1 MEQQALSFKILSI
14 LRPPCLLHADDAWEP
29 IVSACQQNYDSSL
42 SFEQFIL
49 SALPAFL
56 FSILA
61 GFRTWSLIRRER
73 RVEYG
78 AALAAKQILVFA
90 LWVTHLILLVLWS
103 RESSIRTRVSL
114 PMTAVYLL
122 ATMVT
127 APLSWFEHT
136 KTIKPSFLIC
146 SYLILSVLLDLS
158 QVRTL
163 WTRLNDDRA
172 PVAIFTAS
180 CALRAIIL
188 LMESLPKNLTREAD
202 ISRSPED
209 KCGVISRSLFLWMI
223 PLLYKGYKQSL
234 GVNDLYAPPFDAAPA
249 NLEEKLWRGWS
260 NSNPGAKY
268 RLLSVTAKA
277 LLPRLLAPIIPR
289 LCVVGFMVAQPI
301 LLSHL
306 IRFLSDSGDSRNDGY
321 NLLAAYALVY
331 IGLAVANAWYFHQ
344 TFKFITCVRGGLV
357 ALVYDRTMSLS
368 SSTIDKSSAVTVMSA
383 DIERITIGLKNI
395 HDLWANVIQVTF
407 AAWLLERQTGVAI
420 ILPLLVAA
428 SCGYGTLKISAA
440 AGGQQANWLKRIEK
454 RVDVTSRTLSSMRG
468 IKVSGFTNT
477 LIDVIQSL
485 RGAELEAASKFRW
498 WQVGAL
504 VMGFFPVMISPV
516 LTLAVFIFAADKT
529 SQPLDAS
536 RMFVSLSTLTIM
548 SQPLSVL
555 FQSGP
560 MISSMIACFDRIG
573 RFIESQEGPDIR
585 DSLQRATGEDADGDV
600 KIWNGSF
607 GWSVDSAS
615 VLEDINV
622 TFPRGKLTMII
633 GPVGCGKSTLL
644 KGLLGEVTYANG
656 AIMLPPNSLG
666 FCDQN
671 PWIVNGTVE
680 ENITMFSGNDNEHY
694 DTVLEACALL
704 DDLKQL
710 SHGDQS
716 KVGSKGIALSG
727 GQKQRVSL
735 ARTLFA
741 RRNIN
746 LFDDILIGLDSTTES
761 HVFAAVFGPTGLLRR
776 NKCTTILATHSVHF
790 LPYADHIIYIGSK
803 GNIIQ
808 QGSFTELSAIDGYV
822 SSLGIKNNQNLL
834 GYINPKASNI
844 VTENNSKTKT
854 PEPDEQDKSQKPRG
868 VYRYYFK
875 SIGYGMSLLYLVLAT
890 IYAFLFTFPYLWAK
904 WWTDA
909 NSRDPWHYT
918 GFYMGGY
925 GLLQISCLISLVIFA
940 RHAVITIVNTS
951 GLSLHQKLIST
962 ALHAPLSF
970 FEKTDTGIT
979 LNRFSQDLQMVDNEL
994 PLAGL
999 NIACSGLILIGR
1011 MLLIMNTSHWLA
1023 LSFPLI
1029 ILALGVLQSVYMSTS
1044 RQLRHLDLETKSPL
1058 YSQFV
1063 ESLDGLASI
1072 RAFGWQGPFK
1082 ELLYRN
1088 LDRSQRP
1095 FYLLLVLQRWL
1106 SVSLDCLT
1114 AAFVI
1119 LLGAVMITMRDQ
1131 ISPGFAGVALANLIG
1146 LSGSMSTVVE
1156 TWTQMETSMTSI
1168 QRIRDFERDVPWETR
1183 GYSQTT
1189 APPEWPSRGAVE
1201 IQNLTATYKDGTVT
1215 ALKNITMSIK
1225 PGEKIGICGRT
1236 GSGKTSFTLA
1246 LFRMI
1251 DVEKGSISVD
1261 GLDVAS
1267 IEPSTV
1273 RSGLNGIPHEPYFM
1287 PGTVRFTADHRGT
1300 SSDEEIM
1307 RALTSVRMD
1316 KAIRTKGGL
1325 DAEMEDGLFS
1335 QGEKQLFCLA
1345 RSILKRSKVI
1355 VLDEA
1360 TSNIDINTE
1369 NLIKKVIDEE
1379 FRDFTVITVAHRLST
1394 ILNNDRVAVLEAG
1407 ELVEFDT
1414 PEALLNRE
1422 SRFKK
1427 LRDA

>member
-1 MEQQALSFKILSI
+1 M
-14 LRPPCLLHADDAWEP
+14 
-29 IVSACQQNYDSSL
+29 
-42 SFEQFIL
+42 
-49 SALPAFL
+49 
-56 FSILA
+56 
-61 GFRTWSLIRRER
+61 
-73 RVEYG
+73 
-78 AALAAKQILVFA
+78 
-90 LWVTHLILLVLWS
+90 
-103 RESSIRTRVSL
+103 SL
-114 PMTAVYLL
+114 PMAAVYLL
-122 ATMVT
+122 ATTVT
-127 APLSWFEHT
+127 APLSWLEHT
-136 KTIKPSFLIC
+136 KTIKPSPLIC
-146 SYLILSVLLDLS
+146 SYFILSVLLDTT
-158 QVRTL
+158 QIRTL
-163 WTRLNDDRA
+163 WTRVDDDRTL
-172 PVAIFTAS
+172 VAVFTAS
-180 CALRAIIL
+180 YSLRAIIL
-188 LMESLPKNLTREAD
+188 LMESLPKNLTRGAD

-234 GVNDLYAPPFDAAPA
+234 GVNDLYAPPIDAAPE

-260 NSNPGAKY
+260 NSNPGAKN

-289 LCVVGFMVAQPI
+289 LCVVGFMLAQPV

-306 IRFLSDSGDSRNDGY
+306 VRFLSGNGDSRNDGY
-321 NLLAAYALVY
+321 NLLATYALVY

-344 TFKFITCVRGGLV
+344 NFKFITCVRGGLV

-368 SSTIDKSSAVTVMSA
+368 TSAIDKSSVVTVMSA

-395 HDLWANVIQVTF
+395 HDFWANAIQVAL
-407 AAWLLERQTGVAI
+407 AAWLLERQTGVAT

-440 AGGQQANWLKRIEK
+440 AGGQQANWLKCIER

-468 IKVSGFTNT
+468 IKVSGFANT
-477 LIDVIQSL
+477 LIDAIQSL
-485 RGAELEAASKFRW
+485 RGEELQAASKFRW

-516 LTLAVFIFAADKT
+516 LTLAVFILAADRT

-573 RFIESQEGPDIR
+573 RFIETQECLDIR
-585 DSLQRATGEDADGDV
+585 DSPQSSTEADTEGDA
-600 KIWNGSF
+600 KILNGSF

-615 VLEDINV
+615 VLKDVNV
-622 TFPRGKLTMII
+622 TIPREKLTMII

-644 KGLLGEVTYANG
+644 KGLLGEVTYVNG
-656 AIMLPPNSLG
+656 TTMLPRSSLG
-666 FCDQN
+666 FCDQT
-671 PWIVNGTVE
+671 PWIMNGTVE
-680 ENITMFSGNDNEHY
+680 ENITMFSSNDNEY
-694 DTVLEACALL
+694 YNTVLEACALL
-704 DDLKQL
+704 DDLNQL
-710 SHGDQS
+710 SGGDQS

-746 LFDDILIGLDSTTES
+746 LFDDVLRGLDRNTES
-761 HVFAAVFGPTGLLRR
+761 HVFAAVFGPIGLLRR
-776 NKCTTILATHSVHF
+776 NKSTNILATHSVHF
-790 LPYADHIIYIGSK
+790 LPYADHIICIGPE
-803 GNIIQ
+803 GNIVQ
-808 QGSFTELSAIDGYV
+808 QGSFTELSTVGGYV
-822 SSLGIKNNQNLL
+822 SSLGIKINQNLL
-834 GYINPKASNI
+834 GYVNPKARNGE
-844 VTENNSKTKT
+844 TESNSKTKT
-854 PEPDEQDKSQKPRG
+854 PGPDGQDKSQKPRG
-868 VYRYYFK
+868 IYRYYFK
-875 SIGYGMSLLYLVLAT
+875 SIGYGMSILYFVLAT
-890 IYAFLFTFPYLWAK
+890 IYTFLFTFPYLWAK
-904 WWTDA
+904 WWTDS

-925 GLLQISCLISLVIFA
+925 ALLQVSCLISLVIFA
-940 RHAVITIVNTS
+940 RHAVMTIVNTS
-951 GLSLHQKLIST
+951 GLGLHQKLIST

-994 PLAGL
+994 PLAAL

-1011 MLLIMNTSHWLA
+1011 MLLIMNTSYWLA

-1029 ILALGVLQSVYMSTS
+1029 ILALGGF
-1044 RQLRHLDLETKSPL
+1044 RSPL

-1063 ESLDGLASI
+1063 ESLDGLVSI

-1119 LLGAVMITMRDQ
+1119 LLGALMIAMRDR

-1168 QRIRDFERDVPWETR
+1168 QRIRDFERDVPSEAH
-1183 GYSQTT
+1183 GDSQTA
-1189 APPEWPSRGAVE
+1189 APPDWPSRGAVE
-1201 IQNLTATYKDGTVT
+1201 IRNLAATYKDGTVT

-1246 LFRMI
+1246 LLQMI
-1251 DVEKGSISVD
+1251 DVQKGSISVD
-1261 GLDVAS
+1261 GLDIAS
-1267 IEPSTV
+1267 IEPNTL
-1273 RSGLNGIPHEPYFM
+1273 RDALNGIPQEPYFM
-1287 PGTVRFTADHRGT
+1287 PGTVRLNADPRGT

-1307 RALTSVRMD
+1307 RALTSVHMD
-1316 KAIRTKGGL
+1316 KVIRTKGGL

-1360 TSNIDINTE
+1360 TSNIDIE
-1369 NLIKKVIDEE
+1369 SESLIKTVIDEE
-1379 FRDFTVITVAHRLST
+1379 FKDFTVITVAHRLST
-1394 ILNNDRVAVLEAG
+1394 ILNYDRIAVLEAG

-1414 PEALLNRE
+1414 PEILLNRE
-1422 SRFKK
+1422 SRLRK
-1427 LRDA
+1427 LRDS

>member
-1 MEQQALSFKILSI
+1 MA
-14 LRPPCLLHADDAWEP
+14 
-29 IVSACQQNYDSSL
+29 
-42 SFEQFIL
+42 
-49 SALPAFL
+49 
-56 FSILA
+56 
-61 GFRTWSLIRRER
+61 
-73 RVEYG
+73 
-78 AALAAKQILVFA
+78 
-90 LWVTHLILLVLWS
+90 
-103 RESSIRTRVSL
+103 
-114 PMTAVYLL
+114 AVYLL
-122 ATMVT
+122 ATTVT

-136 KTIKPSFLIC
+136 KTIKPSLLIC
-146 SYLILSVLLDLS
+146 PYLILSALLDS
-158 QVRTL
+158 TQIRTF
-163 WTRLNDDRA
+163 WTRLDDNRA
-172 PVAIFTAS
+172 LVALFTAS
-180 CALRAIIL
+180 YGLRAIIL

-202 ISRSPED
+202 KSRSPED

-223 PLLYKGYKQSL
+223 PLLYKGYRQSL
-234 GVNDLYAPPFDAAPA
+234 GVNDLYAPPVDAAPA
-249 NLEEKLWRGWS
+249 DLEEKLWRGWS
-260 NSNPGAKY
+260 NSDPGAKY

-289 LCVVGFMVAQPI
+289 LCVVGFMVAQPV

-306 IRFLSDSGDSRNDGY
+306 IQFLSDNGDSRNDGS
-321 NLLAAYALVY
+321 NFLAAYALVY
-331 IGLAVANAWYFHQ
+331 IGLAIANAWYFHQ
-344 TFKFITCVRGGLV
+344 NFKFITCVRGGLV
-357 ALVYDRTMSLS
+357 ALVYDRTMSLR
-368 SSTIDKSSAVTVMSA
+368 TYAIDKSSAVTVMSA

-395 HDLWANVIQVTF
+395 HDLWANVIQVAL

-454 RVDVTSRTLSSMRG
+454 RVDVTNRTLSSMRG
-468 IKVSGFTNT
+468 IKVSGFANT

-485 RGAELEAASKFRW
+485 RSEELKAASKFRW

-516 LTLAVFIFAADKT
+516 LTLAIFIFAADRT

-573 RFIESQEGPDIR
+573 RFIETQEGLDIQ
-585 DSLQRATGEDADGDV
+585 DSPHSSTEEDTEGDV
-600 KIWNGSF
+600 KILNGSF

-615 VLEDINV
+615 VLKDVNV
-622 TFPRGKLTMII
+622 TLPRGELTMII

-656 AIMLPPNSLG
+656 VTMLPRGSLG
-666 FCDQN
+666 FCDQT

-680 ENITMFSGNDNEHY
+680 ENITMFSSNDNEY
-694 DTVLEACALL
+694 YNTMLEACALL

-710 SHGDQS
+710 SDGDQS

-746 LFDDILIGLDSTTES
+746 LFDDILSGLDSTTAS

-776 NKCTTILATHSVHF
+776 NKSTTILATHSIHF
-790 LPYADHIIYIGSK
+790 LPYADHIICIGPE
-803 GNIIQ
+803 GNIVQ
-808 QGSFTELSAIDGYV
+808 QGSFTELSAVGGYV
-822 SSLGIKNNQNLL
+822 SSLGIKNNQSLL
-834 GYINPKASNI
+834 SYINPKVSNGEA
-844 VTENNSKTKT
+844 ENNSKTKT
-854 PEPDEQDKSQKPRG
+854 PEPDGQNKSQKPRG

-890 IYAFLFTFPYLWAK
+890 IYTFLFTFPYLWAK

-909 NSRDPWHYT
+909 NSRDPWQYT
-918 GFYMGGY
+918 EFYMGATLY
-925 GLLQISCLISLVIFA
+925 Y

-994 PLAGL
+994 PLAAL

-1011 MLLIMNTSHWLA
+1011 MLLIMNTSYWLV
-1023 LSFPLI
+1023 LSFSLI
-1029 ILALGVLQSVYMSTS
+1029 ILALGALQSVYMSTS

-1082 ELLYRN
+1082 ELMYRN

-1119 LLGAVMITMRDQ
+1119 LIGALMITMRDQ

-1156 TWTQMETSMTSI
+1156 TWTHMETSMTSI
-1168 QRIRDFERDVPWETR
+1168 QRIRDFERDVPSETR
-1183 GYSQTT
+1183 GYSQTA
-1189 APPEWPSRGAVE
+1189 APR
-1201 IQNLTATYKDGTVT
+1201 
-1215 ALKNITMSIK
+1215 
-1225 PGEKIGICGRT
+1225 
-1236 GSGKTSFTLA
+1236 
-1246 LFRMI
+1246 
-1251 DVEKGSISVD
+1251 
-1261 GLDVAS
+1261 
-1267 IEPSTV
+1267 
-1273 RSGLNGIPHEPYFM
+1273 NGQ
-1287 PGTVRFTADHRGT
+1287 A
-1300 SSDEEIM
+1300 
-1307 RALTSVRMD
+1307 
-1316 KAIRTKGGL
+1316 
-1325 DAEMEDGLFS
+1325 
-1335 QGEKQLFCLA
+1335 
-1345 RSILKRSKVI
+1345 KV
-1355 VLDEA
+1355 
-1360 TSNIDINTE
+1360 
-1369 NLIKKVIDEE
+1369 
-1379 FRDFTVITVAHRLST
+1379 
-1394 ILNNDRVAVLEAG
+1394 
-1407 ELVEFDT
+1407 
-1414 PEALLNRE
+1414 LL
-1422 SRFKK
+1422 RFKT
-1427 LRDA
+1427 

>member
-1 MEQQALSFKILSI
+1 MAQQALAILS
-14 LRPPCLLHADDAWEP
+14 PPCSLHSDYARGTT
-29 IVSACQQNYDSSL
+29 VSACQRRYDFNL
-42 SFEQFIL
+42 SFEQSIL
-49 SALPAFL
+49 SALPALL
-56 FSILA
+56 FSIFA
-61 GFRTWSLIRRER
+61 VYRTWSLVRREQ
-73 RVEYG
+73 RVEG
-78 AALAAKQILVFA
+78 ALALAAKQILIFA
-90 LWVTHLILLVLWS
+90 LWATHLALVVLWS
-103 RESSIRTRVSL
+103 RDSPIRTQMSL
-114 PMTAVYLL
+114 PMAVVYLL
-122 ATMVT
+122 AATIT
-127 APLSWFEHT
+127 APLSWFEHK
-136 KTIKPSFLIC
+136 KTIKPSLLLC
-146 SYLILSVLLDLS
+146 SYLTLSVLLDTL
-158 QVRTL
+158 QILTL
-163 WTRLNDDRA
+163 WTRLGEDRA
-172 PVAIFTAS
+172 LVAVFTAS
-180 CALRAIIL
+180 YALRALVIL
-188 LMESLPKNLTREAD
+188 IESLPKNLTHEAD

-223 PLLYKGYKQSL
+223 PLLYKGYEQSL
-234 GVNDLYAPPFDAAPA
+234 GVNDLYPTPVDAAPA
-249 NLEEKLWRGWS
+249 KLEEKLWRGWS

-268 RLLSVTAKA
+268 RLLSVTLKA
-277 LLPRLLAPIIPR
+277 LLPRLLAPVIPR
-289 LCVVGFMVAQPI
+289 LCMVGFMVAQPV
-301 LLSHL
+301 LLLHL
-306 IRFLSDSGDSRNDGY
+306 IRFLSEDGDSRNEGY
-321 NLLAAYALVY
+321 ILLAAYALVY

-344 TFKFITCVRGGLV
+344 SFKFIACVRGGLI
-357 ALVYDRTMSLS
+357 ALVYDRTMSLNTS
-368 SSTIDKSSAVTVMSA
+368 AIDKSSAVTVMSA

-395 HDLWANVIQVTF
+395 HDLWANVIQVAL

-420 ILPLLVAA
+420 ILPLLVAS

-468 IKVSGFTNT
+468 IKVSGFANT

-485 RGAELEAASKFRW
+485 RGVELQAASKFRW
-498 WQVGAL
+498 WQVGAM

-516 LTLAVFIFAADKT
+516 LTLAVFIFAADRS

-573 RFIESQEGPDIR
+573 RFIETQERLDIR
-585 DSLQRATGEDADGDV
+585 APSHGSSGTDTESDI
-600 KIWNGSF
+600 KIQNGSF
-607 GWSVDSAS
+607 SWSVDSAS
-615 VLEDINV
+615 VLEDVDIIL
-622 TFPRGKLTMII
+622 PRGKLTMII

-644 KGLLGEVTYANG
+644 KGLLGEVAYANG
-656 AIMLPPNSLG
+656 TIILPSSSLG
-666 FCDQN
+666 FCDQS
-671 PWIVNGTVE
+671 PWIVNGTVQD
-680 ENITMFSGNDNEHY
+680 NITMFSSNDNEY
-694 DTVLEACALL
+694 YNTVLEACALL

-710 SHGDQS
+710 SDGDQS
-716 KVGSKGIALSG
+716 KVGSKGITLSG

-746 LFDDILIGLDSTTES
+746 IFDDTLSGLDSTTES
-761 HVFAAVFGPTGLLRR
+761 HVFASVFGPTGLL
-776 NKCTTILATHSVHF
+776 KQHKPTTILATHSVHF
-790 LPYADHIIYIGSK
+790 LPYADHIVCIGPN
-803 GNIIQ
+803 GHIVQ
-808 QGSFTELSAIDGYV
+808 QGSFAELDAVEGYV
-822 SSLGIKNNQNLL
+822 NNLGVKPNLNL
-834 GYINPKASNI
+834 KEYIQPKASNGE
-844 VTENNSKTKT
+844 VENNRKTQT
-854 PEPDEQDKSQKPRG
+854 PQPDEKEKSKKPRG

-875 SIGYGMSLLYLVLAT
+875 SIGYGMSLIYLVLAS
-890 IYAFLFTFPYLWAK
+890 IYTFLFTFPYLWVK

-909 NSRDPWHYT
+909 NSRDSWHHT

-925 GLLQISCLISLVIFA
+925 ALLQVSCLVSLVIFA

-951 GLSLHQKLIST
+951 GLSLHRKLIST

-970 FEKTDTGIT
+970 FEKTDTGVT

-994 PLAGL
+994 PLAAL
-999 NIACSGLILIGR
+999 NIACSGLILVGR
-1011 MLLIMNTSHWLA
+1011 MLLIMNTSYWLA

-1082 ELLYRN
+1082 ELLYGN

-1119 LLGAVMITMRDQ
+1119 LLGAIIITMRDQ

-1168 QRIRDFERDVPWETR
+1168 QRIRDFERDVPSETR
-1183 GYSQTT
+1183 GYSQVT
-1189 APPEWPSRGAVE
+1189 APQEWPSRGAIE
-1201 IQNLTATYKDGTVT
+1201 IRNLTATYKGGTVT
-1215 ALKNITMSIK
+1215 ALKSITMSIK

-1236 GSGKTSFTLA
+1236 GSGKTSLTLA

-1251 DVEKGSISVD
+1251 EIQKGSIMVD
-1261 GLDVAS
+1261 GLDIAS
-1267 IEPSTV
+1267 IEPNAL
-1273 RSGLNGIPHEPYFM
+1273 RSGLNGISQEPYFM
-1287 PGTVRFTADHRGT
+1287 PGTVRFNADPRGT

-1307 RALTSVRMD
+1307 RALTLVHLGQVVQ
-1316 KAIRTKGGL
+1316 TKGGL
-1325 DAEMEDGLFS
+1325 DAEMEDRLFS

-1345 RSILKRSKVI
+1345 RSILKRSKII

-1360 TSNIDINTE
+1360 TSNIDLDTE
-1369 NLIKKVIDEE
+1369 KLIKKVIDEE
-1379 FRDFTVITVAHRLST
+1379 FKDFTVVTVAHRLST
-1394 ILNNDRVAVLEAG
+1394 ILDNDRVAVLEAG

-1414 PEALLNRE
+1414 PEALLSRE
-1422 SRFKK
+1422 SRLKK

>member
-1 MEQQALSFKILSI
+1 
-14 LRPPCLLHADDAWEP
+14 
-29 IVSACQQNYDSSL
+29 
-42 SFEQFIL
+42 
-49 SALPAFL
+49 
-56 FSILA
+56 
-61 GFRTWSLIRRER
+61 
-73 RVEYG
+73 
-78 AALAAKQILVFA
+78 
-90 LWVTHLILLVLWS
+90 
-103 RESSIRTRVSL
+103 
-114 PMTAVYLL
+114 
-122 ATMVT
+122 
-127 APLSWFEHT
+127 
-136 KTIKPSFLIC
+136 
-146 SYLILSVLLDLS
+146 
-158 QVRTL
+158 
-163 WTRLNDDRA
+163 
-172 PVAIFTAS
+172 
-180 CALRAIIL
+180 
-188 LMESLPKNLTREAD
+188 MESLPKNLTREAD

-209 KCGVISRSLFLWMI
+209 KCGVISRSLFLWML
-223 PLLYKGYKQSL
+223 PLLYKGYRQSL
-234 GVNDLYAPPFDAAPA
+234 GVDDLYAPPIDAAPVD
-249 NLEEKLWRGWS
+249 LEEKLWRDWS
-260 NSNPGAKY
+260 NSITNLVILDSSSQPGARY

-289 LCVVGFMVAQPI
+289 LCVVGFMVAQPVF
-301 LLSHL
+301 LSLL
-306 IRFLSDSGDSRNDGY
+306 IRFLSDNSDSRNDGY
-321 NLLAAYALVY
+321 NSLAAYALIY

-344 TFKFITCVRGGLV
+344 TFKFITCVRAGLV
-357 ALVYDRTMSLS
+357 TLVYDRTMSLS
-368 SSTIDKSSAVTVMSA
+368 TAAIDKSSAVTIMSA

-395 HDLWANVIQVTF
+395 HDLWANVIQVAL

-454 RVDVTSRTLSSMRG
+454 SADVTSRTLSSTRG
-468 IKVSGFTNT
+468 IKVCGFANT
-477 LIDVIQSL
+477 LIDVIQGL
-485 RGAELEAASKFRW
+485 RGEELQAASKLRW

-516 LTLAVFIFAADKT
+516 LTLAVFVFVADRA

-573 RFIESQEGPDIR
+573 RFIETQEGLDISQQSSTAA
-585 DSLQRATGEDADGDV
+585 DTEGDA
-600 KIWNGSF
+600 KIQNGSF

-615 VLEDINV
+615 VLKGINV
-622 TFPRGKLTMII
+622 TLPRGKLTTII

-656 AIMLPPNSLG
+656 AIMLPRGSLG

-694 DTVLEACALL
+694 NTVLEACALS

-710 SHGDQS
+710 SAGDQS

-746 LFDDILIGLDSTTES
+746 LFDDILSGLDSTTES
-761 HVFAAVFGPTGLLRR
+761 HVFAAIFGPTGLLRR
-776 NKCTTILATHSVHF
+776 NKSTTILATHSVHF
-790 LPYADHIIYIGSK
+790 LPYADHIICIGPE
-803 GNIIQ
+803 GNIVQ
-808 QGSFTELSAIDGYV
+808 QGSFTELSAIGGYV

-834 GYINPKASNI
+834 GYINPKASNGE
-844 VTENNSKTKT
+844 TENNSKTKT
-854 PEPDEQDKSQKPRG
+854 PEPDGEDKSQKPRG
-868 VYRYYFK
+868 VYRYYVK
-875 SIGYGMSLLYLVLAT
+875 SVGYGMSLLYLVLAT
-890 IYAFLFTFPYLWAK
+890 IYTFLFTFPYLWAK

-909 NSRDPWHYT
+909 NSRDPWQYT

-925 GLLQISCLISLVIFA
+925 ALLQVSCLISLVIFA
-940 RHAVITIVNTS
+940 RHAVITI
-951 GLSLHQKLIST
+951 
-962 ALHAPLSF
+962 
-970 FEKTDTGIT
+970 TDTGIT

-994 PLAGL
+994 PLAVL

-1011 MLLIMNTSHWLA
+1011 MLLIINTSYWLA
-1023 LSFPLI
+1023 FSFPLI
-1029 ILALGVLQSVYMSTS
+1029 ILALGVLQSVYMGTS
-1044 RQLRHLDLETKSPL
+1044 RQLRHLDLETKSPPV
-1058 YSQFV
+1058 F
-1063 ESLDGLASI
+1063 SI
-1072 RAFGWQGPFK
+1072 CRVIGWAGFHSRFGWQGPFK

-1088 LDRSQRP
+1088 LNRSQRP

-1114 AAFVI
+1114 AGFVI
-1119 LLGAVMITMRDQ
+1119 LLGAVTITMRDQ

-1168 QRIRDFERDVPWETR
+1168 ERFRDFECDVPSETR
-1183 GYSQTT
+1183 GYSQTA

-1201 IQNLTATYKDGTVT
+1201 IRNLTATYKDGAVT

-1251 DVEKGSISVD
+1251 DVQKGSISVD

-1267 IEPSTV
+1267 MEPNTL
-1273 RSGLNGIPHEPYFM
+1273 RSSLNGIPQEPYFM
-1287 PGTVRFTADHRGT
+1287 PGTVRFNADPLGT
-1300 SSDEEIM
+1300 SSDEDIT
-1307 RALTSVRMD
+1307 RALTSVHMD
-1316 KAIRTKGGL
+1316 RAVRNKGGL
-1325 DAEMEDGLFS
+1325 NAEMEDMLFS

-1360 TSNIDINTE
+1360 TSNIDIDTE
-1369 NLIKKVIDEE
+1369 SLIKKVIDEE
-1379 FRDFTVITVAHRLST
+1379 FKNFTVITVAHRLSV
-1394 ILNNDRVAVLEAG
+1394 ILNNDRIAVLEAG

-1422 SRFKK
+1422 SRLRK